1 MKLPLPPVYPIT
13 DRRLAGTDHAA
24 QVRALASAG
33 ARFIQL
39 REKELPD
46 DQLYAEAR
54 SALEAAVDAGV
65 TLIINDR
72 VDLAVALKAPGVHL
86 GQSDLTP
93 DSARRLLGP
102 DAIIG
107 FSTHNIGQ
115 VREAVKMP
123 IDYLAFGP
131 IFPTSTKED
140 PDPVTGIELLEPFAQ
155 TITQFGANYPASVIP
170 AQSVA
175 DVQLTL
181 GQAWS
186 AAVGGQKSPQQA
198 ADDAIAALGP
208 LLD

>member
-140 PDPVTGIELLEPFAQ
+140 PDPVTGIELLREVSEIAGPIPVVAIGG
-155 TITQFGANYPASVIP
+155 ITRLNICNVLAAGAA
-170 AQSVA
+170 
-175 DVQLTL
+175 
-181 GQAWS
+181 S
-186 AAVGGQKSPQQA
+186 AAIISDLYVDS
-198 ADDAIAALGP
+198 GP
-208 LLD
+208 AGAYSELFNAVLRC